1 MRNIFAKDN
10 KPLVP
15 AFSEWS
21 RESADAD
28 ALGRKLSADETETT
42 DEIRKIRTSQVSD
55 NRQARAELI
64 ASGKTPE
71 PDTTPQIDALVNRLR
86 DIQAAIEIHRR
97 KTIKLK
103 LAEHRRLCTELKPQY
118 DASAAV
124 FVEALLKA
132 HAALLEM
139 DELEIAL
146 RSQDI
151 GFYPIICN
159 IRTDRVFG
167 SATDRTGDFAMLL
180 RECVEHGHLKQ
191 LPHGLN

>member
-10 KPLVP
+10 KSPVP
-15 AFSEWS
+15 ALDEWS
-21 RESADAD
+21 PEWAAAV
-28 ALGRKLSADETETT
+28 ALDRKLSADETETT
-42 DEIRKIRTSQVSD
+42 DAIRKIRTSQVSD
-55 NRQARAELI
+55 NRQARVELI

-71 PDTTPQIDALVNRLR
+71 PDNTPQLDTLVNRLR

-97 KTIKLK
+97 KMHGIKNS
-103 LAEHRRLCTELKPQY
+103 ESRRLCVELKPQY

-132 HAALLEM
+132 HVALLEM

-146 RSQDI
+146 RAQDI

-159 IRTDRVFG
+159 IRTDHVFG
-167 SATDRTGDFAMLL
+167 SAMDRTGDFAMLL

-191 LPHGLN
+191 LPDGLK